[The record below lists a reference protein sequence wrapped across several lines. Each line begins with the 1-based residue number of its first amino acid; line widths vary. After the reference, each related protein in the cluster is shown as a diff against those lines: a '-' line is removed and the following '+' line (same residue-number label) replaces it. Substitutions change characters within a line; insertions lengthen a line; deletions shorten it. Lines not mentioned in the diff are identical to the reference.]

1 MKRTTFLLTTGLATA
16 LTLATAAALRA
27 QSQASY
33 KNEVSIEVRDGF
45 RYITAN
51 GIPDHVT
58 GQFPNRGNP
67 NSISPQR
74 YAFRV
79 PVKPEPDEN
88 GGTDTGQ
95 NFGIAV
101 NGVTFDPTTAEF
113 WNGNRQWRYEAMTGF
128 MGARGG
134 LGVDENLAHVQPT
147 GAYHYHGLPMGL
159 LKKLDWQHKMA
170 LVGWAADGYPVYGN
184 YAYGSATDAKSPL
197 KKLKSSY
204 KLRSGERGDGPGG
217 AMDGSFESDF
227 EFVKGSGDLDPWNGR
242 YGVTPEFPKGT
253 YYYVLTDSYPFIP
266 RKFRGKPD
274 ASFQRRGPG
283 GGGPGG
289 PTGGQPGG
297 GPASLAAKGSS
308 LFIQR
313 GNTLYQYSADGLRL
327 LGKTELPPH

>member
-1 MKRTTFLLTTGLATA
+1 MKRNTLFLITGLATT
-16 LTLATAAALRA
+16 LTATIALRA
-27 QSQASY
+27 QSQTAGGF
-33 KNEVSIEVRDGF
+33 KNEVKIEVREGF

-67 NSISPQR
+67 NSISPQN

-134 LGVDENLAHVQPT
+134 LGVDDNLAHVQPN
-147 GAYHYHGLPMGL
+147 GAYHYHGMPMGL

-170 LVGWAADGYPVYGN
+170 LVGWAADGYPIYGN
-184 YAYGSATDAKSPL
+184 YGYSSAASAKSPL
-197 KKLKSSY
+197 KKLKASY
-204 KLRSGERGDGPGG
+204 KLKSGNRESGDGPGG
-217 AMDGSFESDF
+217 AYDGSFESDF
-227 EFVKGSGDLDPWNGR
+227 EFTKGSGDLDPWNGR

-283 GGGPGG
+283 GPPGG
-289 PTGGQPGG
+289 VGGGQPGG
-297 GPASLAAKGSS
+297 ASMAGRGQF

-313 GNTLYQYSADGLRL
+313 GNTLYQYSADGLKL
-327 LGKTELPPH
+327 LGKTELPPN